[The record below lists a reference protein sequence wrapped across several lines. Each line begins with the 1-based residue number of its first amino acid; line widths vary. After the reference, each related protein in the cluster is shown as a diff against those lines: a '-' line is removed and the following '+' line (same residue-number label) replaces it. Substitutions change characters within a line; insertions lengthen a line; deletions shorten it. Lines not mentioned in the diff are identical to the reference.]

1 MGKIIKF
8 PFFKDKKE
16 SAPNNLLV
24 ELVNLTK
31 FGNND
36 PKIVKILSSKSTK
49 NNPVAIPYTPQAITK
64 DLKVI
69 RMYISQYAPS
79 DSEIANLIAVQM
91 LHRPIK
97 SASNIATEAGYS
109 TVPADKVIFMGTFC
123 TTQKTL
129 MEFADAAI
137 TRYTISTCGDGRVCE
152 KCKKLDGKSFSVT
165 KAVVGKNLPPFCDSC
180 RCVILPKFK

>member
-1 MGKIIKF
+1 MGEIIKF
-8 PFFKDKKE
+8 PFIKDKKE

-31 FGNND
+31 SGNND
-36 PKIVKILSSKSTK
+36 PKIVKLLSSKSTK
-49 NNPVAIPYTPQAITK
+49 NNPVAIPYTPQAITN

-79 DSEIANLIAVQM
+79 DSEIANLIAIQL

-97 SASNIATEAGYS
+97 GSSSIVTEAGYS
-109 TVPADKVIFMGTFC
+109 TVPTDKVIFMGTFC
-123 TTQKTL
+123 TAQKTL
-129 MEFADAAI
+129 MEFADTEIAK
-137 TRYTISTCGDGRVCE
+137 YTISTCGDSRVCE
-152 KCKKLDGKSFSVT
+152 KCKKMDGKSFSVA
-165 KAVVGKNLPPFCDSC
+165 KAVVGKNLPPFCDCC

>member
-16 SAPNNLLV
+16 SAPDNLLV

-31 FGNND
+31 SGNND
-36 PKIVKILSSKSTK
+36 SKIIKLLSSKSTK

-79 DSEIANLIAVQM
+79 DSEIANLIAIQM

-97 SASNIATEAGYS
+97 GASNIVIEAGYS
-109 TVPADKVIFMGTFC
+109 TIPADKVIFMGTFC
-123 TTQKTL
+123 TAQKTL
-129 MEFADAAI
+129 MEFTDTEI
-137 TRYTISTCGDGRVCE
+137 TRYTISTCCDKRVCE
-152 KCKKLDGKSFSVT
+152 KCKKMDGKSFSVA